1 MAKLKK
7 LVIGAPRNGEKDES
21 EVRWLIS
28 YSDFMM
34 QLVCLFILLYS
45 VSSLDKGRMARV
57 AASYRA
63 SVGLGELAAQETK
76 TPGDKLAVGDRPL
89 LGSDLAGG
97 DVPRDLRFRVE
108 PVPGGFRVAFDA
120 PIFEAG
126 SASLTAKGGEALDG
140 AARLLRAYAGQ
151 AIVTGAGDDATD
163 GDALRLALARAQ
175 AGVARLLQAGLDP
188 RFMTTVGK
196 PSDAA
201 QGRPGTVSRRITIE
215 LRTN

>member
-1 MAKLKK
+1 MAKLRK
-7 LVIGAPRNGEKDES
+7 LVIGAPRSGEKDES

-63 SVGLGELAAQETK
+63 SVGLGEVAAQETK
-76 TPGDKLAVGDRPL
+76 TPGDTLAVGERPL
-89 LGSDLAGG
+89 LGGELGGG
-97 DVPRDLRFRVE
+97 DLHKDLKFRVE

-120 PIFEAG
+120 PTFDAA
-126 SASLTAKGGEALDG
+126 SAVLTAKGGEALDA
-140 AARLLRAYAGQ
+140 AARVLRAYAGQ
-151 AIVTGAGDDATD
+151 TVVTGAGDDAAD
-163 GDALRLALARAQ
+163 GDALRLAIARAQ
-175 AGVARLLQAGLDP
+175 AAVARLVQAGLDS
-188 RFMTTVGK
+188 RFITTVGK
-196 PSDAA
+196 PGAE
-201 QGRPGTVSRRITIE
+201 SRRVVIE